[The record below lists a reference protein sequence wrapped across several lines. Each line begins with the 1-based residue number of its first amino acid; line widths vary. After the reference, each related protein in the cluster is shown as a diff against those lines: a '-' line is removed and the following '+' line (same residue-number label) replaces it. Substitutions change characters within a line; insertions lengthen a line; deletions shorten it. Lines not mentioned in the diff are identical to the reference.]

1 MAADAKAPRRLDLR
15 NDIADLDRL
24 SSFVQAIAEEATLNP
39 DQLFAVG
46 LCLEEAVT
54 NVIRHGGIEDRSGTP
69 ISVTLLSGAPE
80 LAFCLEDVGR
90 PFDPT
95 TVVPP
100 RAAASL
106 EEAPIGG
113 LGIPLMRKMTR
124 DMSYERRD
132 GRNRLILRFGVAAN
146 V

>member
-24 SSFVQAIAEEATLNP
+24 STFVQAIAEEEKLNS

-54 NVIRHGGIEDRSGTP
+54 NIIMHGGIEDRSGTP
-69 ISVTLLSGAPE
+69 ISLTVLSGAPD
-80 LAFCLEDVGR
+80 LAFCLEDAGR
-90 PFDPT
+90 AFDPT
-95 TVVPP
+95 TAVPP
-100 RAAASL
+100 DAVTSL
-106 EEAPIGG
+106 EDAPIGG

-124 DMSYERRD
+124 NMSYERKD
-132 GRNRLILRFGVAAN
+132 GRNRLVLRFALAAS
-146 V
+146 

>member
-24 SSFVQAIAEEATLNP
+24 STFVQAIAEEEKLNS

-54 NVIRHGGIEDRSGTP
+54 NVIRHGGIEDESGRP
-69 ISVTLLSGAPE
+69 ISVTVLSGAPD

-95 TVVPP
+95 TAVPP
-100 RAAASL
+100 PVATSL
-106 EEAPIGG
+106 EDAPVGG
-113 LGIPLMRKMTR
+113 LGIPLMRKMTC

-132 GRNRLILRFGVAAN
+132 GRNRLILCFGPVGS
-146 V
+146 